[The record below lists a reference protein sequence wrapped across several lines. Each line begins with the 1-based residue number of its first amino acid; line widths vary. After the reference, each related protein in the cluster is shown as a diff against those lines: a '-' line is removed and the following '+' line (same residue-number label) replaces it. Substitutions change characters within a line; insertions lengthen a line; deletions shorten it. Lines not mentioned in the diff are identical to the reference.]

1 MKVVYCDIVNIDG
14 PILQV
19 RGVHNVGMGEEALL
33 PGYGLAKVV
42 KLQGDTAFMQSL
54 EGSLGVLTT
63 QKTEFS
69 GHPFELPFDPKLV
82 MGRVFDGVGRP
93 RDGRPEITGEDILVE
108 GPVVNP
114 YRRALGQGYIETGIP
129 SIDGANTIVRGQKI
143 PIYKLP
149 GEDINHVI
157 ARIIRQARV
166 AGQEQFSVVFG
177 GLGLLNEE
185 YLYFRDV
192 LEESAERTVM
202 CVNLGSESP
211 IERLNVPH
219 ICCAIAEQLAL
230 VGQHVLVIITDMLR
244 YADALM
250 EVSNA
255 QGKIPSRD
263 GYPGDLYSRLA
274 RIYERAVNFGE
285 PRGSVTI
292 IGVNSVPD
300 NDLSHIVANLTGY
313 ITEGQLPIEHGRFEI
328 MKCLSRL
335 KGLVVGKETRKD
347 HGPIM
352 DACVSAYANALSL
365 REQREM
371 GFSITDEV
379 DLAYLRFADEFEER
393 FLPANQ
399 DRTMDETLDL
409 GWELIGLLPRR
420 VLRIKKEMLD
430 ERYKARTEH
439 AIDRNEEAQ
448 EKGEREG
455 EGAGA

>member
-1 MKVVYCDIVNIDG
+1 LKVVYCDIVNVDG

-19 RGVHNVGMGEEALL
+19 KGVTGVGMGEEAHL
-33 PGYGLAKVV
+33 PGYGYAKVV
-42 KLQGDTAFMQSL
+42 KIHGDTVFMQSL
-54 EGSLGVLTT
+54 QGSLGVTTT
-63 QKTEFS
+63 QKTEFT
-69 GHPFELPFDPKLV
+69 GKPFELPYHPEYI
-82 MGRVFDGVGRP
+82 MGRVFDGIGRP
-93 RDGRPEITGEDILVE
+93 RDGRPEVQGKRIPVE
-108 GPVVNP
+108 GPIVNP
-114 YRRALGQGYIETGIP
+114 YRRAMGQGYIETGIP
-129 SIDGANTIVRGQKI
+129 AIDGANTIVRGQKI

-149 GEDINHVI
+149 GEDINGIV

-166 AGQEQFSVVFG
+166 AGQENFSVVFG

-185 YLYFRDV
+185 YIFFRDV
-192 LEESAERTVM
+192 LEEAAERTVM

-219 ICCAIAEQLAL
+219 ICCAFAEQLAL
-230 VGQHVLVIITDMLR
+230 AGEHVLVVITDMLR

-274 RIYERAVNFGE
+274 RIYERAVNFGGE
-285 PRGSVTI
+285 RGSVTI
-292 IGVNSVPD
+292 MGVNSVPD

-313 ITEGQLPIEHGRFEI
+313 ITEGQLPVQSGKFVV

-352 DACVSAYANALSL
+352 DACVSAYANALTL
-365 REQREM
+365 REQKEM

-379 DLAYLRFADEFEER
+379 DIAYLKFADEFEAN
-393 FLPANQ
+393 FLPADQ
-399 DRTMDETLDL
+399 DLTLDQTLDL
-409 GWELIGLLPRR
+409 GWRLIKILPRR
-420 VLRIKKEMLD
+420 VLRIKEELL
-430 ERYKARTEH
+430 
-439 AIDRNEEAQ
+439 NEFYP
-448 EKGEREG
+448 K
-455 EGAGA
+455 

>member
-1 MKVVYCDIVNIDG
+1 VKAVYCDIVNIDG

-19 RGVHNVGMGEEALL
+19 KGVTGVGMGEEAIL
-33 PGYGLAKVV
+33 PGYGRAKVV
-42 KLQGDTAFMQSL
+42 KIDRDTVYMQSL
-54 EGSLGVLTT
+54 AGSLGVMTD
-63 QKTEFS
+63 QSTEFT
-69 GHPFELPFDPKLV
+69 GRPFELPFDAKYI
-82 MGRVFDGVGRP
+82 MGRIFDGTGRP
-93 RDGRPEITGEDILVE
+93 RDGKPAIQGKRVPVE

-114 YRRALGQGYIETGIP
+114 DRRALGQGYIETGIP

-149 GEDINHVI
+149 GEDINHIV

-166 AGQEQFSVVFG
+166 AGQENFSVVFG

-185 YLYFRDV
+185 YIYFRDV
-192 LEESAERTVM
+192 LEEASERTIMV
-202 CVNLGSESP
+202 VNLGSESP

-219 ICCAIAEQLAL
+219 ICCTFAEQLAL
-230 VGQHVLVIITDMLR
+230 TGQHVLVVITDMLR

-263 GYPGDLYSRLA
+263 GYPGDLYSQLA
-274 RIYERAVNFGE
+274 RIYERAVNFSGD
-285 PRGSVTI
+285 RGSVTLM
-292 IGVNSVPD
+292 GVNSVPD

-313 ITEGQLPIEHGRFEI
+313 ITEGQLPVERGNFII

-335 KGLVVGKETRKD
+335 KGLVVGKETRPD

-371 GFSITDEV
+371 GFTITDEV
-379 DLAYLRFADEFEER
+379 DLAYLKFADEFEAK
-393 FLPANQ
+393 FLPAEQNL
-399 DRTMDETLDL
+399 TLNETLDL
-409 GWELIGLLPRR
+409 GWHLIGLLPKR
-420 VLRIKKEMLD
+420 VLRIKEDVLNQY
-430 ERYKARTEH
+430 YKAR
-439 AIDRNEEAQ
+439 D
-448 EKGEREG
+448 
-455 EGAGA
+455 

>member
-19 RGVHNVGMGEEALL
+19 RGVAGVGMGEEAIL
-33 PGYGLAKVV
+33 PGYGRAKVV
-42 KLQGDTAFMQSL
+42 KIQGDIVFMQSL
-54 EGSLGVLTT
+54 AGSLGVLTT
-63 QKTEFS
+63 QRTEFT
-69 GHPFELPFDPKLV
+69 GRPFELPFHPELM
-82 MGRVFDGVGRP
+82 MGRVFNGIGRP
-93 RDGRPEITGEDILVE
+93 RDDRPEIVGRRVPVE

-114 YRRALGQGYIETGIP
+114 ARRAMGAGYIETGIP

-143 PIYKLP
+143 PIFKLP
-149 GEDINHVI
+149 GEDINQIV
-157 ARIIRQARV
+157 ARIVRQARV
-166 AGQEQFSVVFG
+166 AGQESFTVVFG

-185 YLYFRDV
+185 YLFFRQV

-202 CVNLGSESP
+202 VVNLGSESP

-219 ICCAIAEQLAL
+219 ICCTFAEQLAL
-230 VGQHVLVIITDMLR
+230 VGHHVLVIITDMLR

-263 GYPGDLYSRLA
+263 GYPGDLYSRMA
-274 RIYERAVNFGE
+274 RIYEHAVNFGGE
-285 PRGSVTI
+285 RGSVTI

-313 ITEGQLPIEHGRFEI
+313 ITEGQLPVERGRFVI

-352 DACVSAYANALSL
+352 DACVSAYASALSL

-371 GFSITDEV
+371 GFAITDPV
-379 DLAYLRFADEFEER
+379 DLAYLRFADEFEEK
-393 FLPANQ
+393 FLPADQ
-399 DRTMDETLDL
+399 CRSLEETLDL
-409 GWELIGLLPRR
+409 GWELIGILPRR
-420 VLRIKKEMLD
+420 VSRIKKEFLD
-430 ERYKARTEH
+430 QHYRERK
-439 AIDRNEEAQ
+439 
-448 EKGEREG
+448 
-455 EGAGA
+455 

>member
-1 MKVVYCDIVNIDG
+1 MKIVYCDIVNIDG

-19 RGVHNVGMGEEALL
+19 KGASGVGMGEEAIL
-33 PGYGLAKVV
+33 PGFGRAKVV
-42 KLQGDTAFMQSL
+42 KIQGDTVFMQSL
-54 EGSLGVLTT
+54 EGSLGVVTT

-69 GHPFELPFDPKLV
+69 GHPFELPFDSELI

-93 RDGRPEITGEDILVE
+93 RDGRPEITGDPVLVE

-114 YRRALGQGYIETGIP
+114 VRRAVGQGYIETGIP
-129 SIDGANTIVRGQKI
+129 AIDGANTIVRGQKI

-149 GEDINHVI
+149 GEDINQIV

-166 AGQEQFSVVFG
+166 AGQENFSVVFG

-185 YLYFRDV
+185 YIFFREV
-192 LEESAERTVM
+192 LEAAAERTVM
-202 CVNLGSESP
+202 VVNLGSESP

-219 ICCAIAEQLAL
+219 ICCTYAEQLAL
-230 VGQHVLVIITDMLR
+230 KGQHVLVVITDMLR

-274 RIYERAVNFGE
+274 RIYERAVNFGGE
-285 PRGSVTI
+285 RGSVTI

-313 ITEGQLPIEHGRFEI
+313 ITEGQLPVERGNFVI

-335 KGLVVGKETRKD
+335 KGLVVGKETRED

-371 GFSITDEV
+371 GFTITDEV
-379 DLAYLRFADEFEER
+379 DLAYLKFADEFEEK
-393 FLPANQ
+393 FLPAEQ
-399 DRTMDETLDL
+399 DLTMDQTLDL
-409 GWELIGLLPRR
+409 GWELIGLLPKR
-420 VLRIKKEMLD
+420 VLRIKKELL
-430 ERYKARTEH
+430 ERMYKPR
-439 AIDRNEEAQ
+439 RVEE
-448 EKGEREG
+448 
-455 EGAGA
+455 

>member
-1 MKVVYCDIVNIDG
+1 VKIVYCDIVNIDG

-19 RGVHNVGMGEEALL
+19 RGVTGVSMGEEAILE
-33 PGYGLAKVV
+33 GFGMAKVV
-42 KLQGDTAFMQSL
+42 KIQGDTVFMQSL
-54 EGSLGVLTT
+54 QGSMGVLTT

-69 GHPFELPFDPKLV
+69 GHTFEVPFDPDYV
-82 MGRVFDGVGRP
+82 MGRVFDGIGRP
-93 RDGRPEITGEDILVE
+93 RDGRPAIEGRQIPVE

-114 YRRALGQGYIETGIP
+114 AKRAMGKGYIETGIP
-129 SIDGANTIVRGQKI
+129 AIDGANTIVRGQKI

-149 GEDINHVI
+149 GEDINNIV

-166 AGQEQFSVVFG
+166 AGQEKFSVVFG

-185 YLYFRDV
+185 YLFFREV
-192 LEESAERTVM
+192 LEDAADRTIMV
-202 CVNLGSESP
+202 VNLGNESP

-219 ICCAIAEQLAL
+219 ICCSYAEQLAL
-230 VGQHVLVIITDMLR
+230 AGQHVLVVMTDMLR

-292 IGVNSVPD
+292 IGINSVPD

-313 ITEGQLPIEHGRFEI
+313 ITEGQLPVEKGKFDI

-335 KGLVVGKETRKD
+335 KGLVVGKETRPD

-365 REQREM
+365 REQQEM
-371 GFSITDEV
+371 GFTITDEV
-379 DLAYLRFADEFEER
+379 DLAYLKFADAFESR

-399 DRTMDETLDL
+399 DLTLDQTLDL
-409 GWELIGLLPRR
+409 AWELVAVLPRR
-420 VLRIKKEMLD
+420 VLRIKKEILD
-430 ERYKARTEH
+430 EH
-439 AIDRNEEAQ
+439 W
-448 EKGEREG
+448 KGE
-455 EGAGA
+455 

>member
-1 MKVVYCDIVNIDG
+1 VKVVYCDIENIEG

-19 RGVHNVGMGEEALL
+19 RGVTGVGMGEEAHL
-33 PGYGLAKVV
+33 PGFGSAKVV
-42 KLQGDTAFMQSL
+42 KIQGDMVFLQSL
-54 EGSLGVLTT
+54 QGSLGVVTT
-63 QKTEFS
+63 QRTEFT
-69 GHPFELPFDPKLV
+69 GRPFELPFDSKLV
-82 MGRVFDGVGRP
+82 MGRILDGIGRP
-93 RDGRPEITGEDILVE
+93 RDGRPEIKGEMIPVE

-114 YRRALGQGYIETGIP
+114 FRRAMGQGYIETGIP

-149 GEDINHVI
+149 GEDINTIV

-166 AGQEQFSVVFG
+166 AGQENFSVVFG

-185 YLYFRDV
+185 YIFFREV
-192 LEESAERTVM
+192 LEEAAERMLMV
-202 CVNLGSESP
+202 VNLGSESP
-211 IERLNVPH
+211 VERLNVPH
-219 ICCAIAEQLAL
+219 ICCAYAEKLAL
-230 VGQHVLVIITDMLR
+230 MGQHVLVIIADMLR

-263 GYPGDLYSRLA
+263 GYPGDLYSKLA
-274 RIYERAVNFGE
+274 RIYERAVNFGGE
-285 PRGSVTI
+285 RGSVTI

-313 ITEGQLPIEHGRFEI
+313 ITEGQLPVERGKFVI

-335 KGLVVGKETRKD
+335 KGLVVGKETRPD

-365 REQREM
+365 REQKEM

-379 DLAYLRFADEFEER
+379 DIAYLKFADEFERR
-393 FLPANQ
+393 FLPADQ
-399 DRTMDETLDL
+399 DLTLEQTLDL
-409 GWELIGLLPRR
+409 GWELIRMLPRR
-420 VLRIKKEMLD
+420 VLRIKKEIID
-430 ERYKARTEH
+430 QFYKE
-439 AIDRNEEAQ
+439 
-448 EKGEREG
+448 
-455 EGAGA
+455 

>member
-1 MKVVYCDIVNIDG
+1 MKVIYNDIDNIEG
-14 PILQV
+14 PILRV
-19 RGVHNVGMGEEALL
+19 KGVTGVGMGEAAIL
-33 PGYGLAKVV
+33 PGYGYAKVV
-42 KLQGDTAFMQSL
+42 KIDGDTIFLQSL
-54 EGSLGVLTT
+54 QGSLGVSTS
-63 QKTEFS
+63 QSTEFM
-69 GHPFELPFDPKLV
+69 GHPFELPFHSEYI
-82 MGRVFDGVGRP
+82 MGRTFDGIGMP
-93 RDGRPEITGEDILVE
+93 RDGRPPIEGEMIPVE
-108 GPVVNP
+108 GLVVNP
-114 YRRALGQGYIETGIP
+114 ARRAMGQGYIETGIP

-143 PIYKLP
+143 PVYKLP
-149 GEDINHVI
+149 GEDVNNII

-166 AGQEQFSVVFG
+166 AGQENFSVVFG

-185 YLYFRDV
+185 YLFFREV
-192 LEESAERTVM
+192 LEEAAERTIMV
-202 CVNLGSESP
+202 VNLGSESP

-219 ICCAIAEQLAL
+219 ICCAFAEKLAL
-230 VGQHVLVIITDMLR
+230 EGQHVLVVITDMLR

-274 RIYERAVNFGE
+274 RIYERAVNFGGE
-285 PRGSVTI
+285 KGSVTI

-313 ITEGQLPIEHGRFEI
+313 ITEGQLPVENGKFVI

-365 REQREM
+365 REQKEM

-379 DLAYLRFADEFEER
+379 DIAYLKFADVFEAK
-393 FLPANQ
+393 FLPAEQNLTLNQ
-399 DRTMDETLDL
+399 TLDL
-409 GWELIGLLPRR
+409 GWELIKILPRR
-420 VLRIKKEMLD
+420 ILRIKSDILN
-430 ERYKARTEH
+430 EH
-439 AIDRNEEAQ
+439 YSDVEVESQKKN
-448 EKGEREG
+448 K
-455 EGAGA
+455 

>member
-1 MKVVYCDIVNIDG
+1 MKIIYCDIVNIDG

-19 RGVHNVGMGEEALL
+19 RGVTGVSMGEEAILE
-33 PGYGLAKVV
+33 GYGLAKVV
-42 KLQGDTAFMQSL
+42 KIQGDTVFMQSL
-54 EGSLGVLTT
+54 AGSMGVVTT
-63 QKTEFS
+63 QKTEFT
-69 GHPFELPFDPKLV
+69 GRPFEIAFQPEYV
-82 MGRVFDGVGRP
+82 MGRVFNGIGRP
-93 RDGRPEITGEDILVE
+93 RDGRPEIEGEMITVE

-114 YRRALGQGYIETGIP
+114 YKRAMCQGYIETGIP
-129 SIDGANTIVRGQKI
+129 AIDGANTIVRGQKI

-149 GEDINHVI
+149 GEDINNIV

-166 AGQEQFSVVFG
+166 AGQEGFSVVFG

-185 YLYFRDV
+185 YLFFREV
-192 LEESAERTVM
+192 LEDAAERTIM
-202 CVNLGSESP
+202 CVNLGNESP

-219 ICCAIAEQLAL
+219 ICCSFAEQLAL
-230 VGQHVLVIITDMLR
+230 AGQHVLVVLTDMLR

-274 RIYERAVNFGE
+274 RRYERAVHFGP

-292 IGVNSVPD
+292 IGINSVPD

-313 ITEGQLPIEHGRFEI
+313 ITEGQLPVEHGKFDI

-352 DACVSAYANALSL
+352 DACVSAYANALTL
-365 REQREM
+365 REQQEM

-379 DLAYLRFADEFEER
+379 DIAYLKYADAFENR

-399 DRTMDETLDL
+399 NLSLDQTLDL
-409 GWELIGLLPRR
+409 AWELAAILPKR
-420 VLRIKKEMLD
+420 VLRIKKEILD
-430 ERYKARTEH
+430 AH
-439 AIDRNEEAQ
+439 W
-448 EKGEREG
+448 KGKG
-455 EGAGA
+455 D

>member
-1 MKVVYCDIVNIDG
+1 MKIVYCDIVNIDG

-19 RGVHNVGMGEEALL
+19 RGVTGVSMGEEALL
-33 PGYGLAKVV
+33 EGYGMAKVV
-42 KLQGDTAFMQSL
+42 KIQGDTVFMQSL
-54 EGSLGVLTT
+54 QGSMGVKTT
-63 QKTEFS
+63 QRTEFT
-69 GHPFELPFDPKLV
+69 GHPFEISFNPESI
-82 MGRVFDGVGRP
+82 MGRVFNGIGRP
-93 RDGRPEITGEDILVE
+93 RDERPEIEGIKIPVE
-108 GPVVNP
+108 GAVVNP
-114 YRRALGQGYIETGIP
+114 MRRAMGQGYIETGIP
-129 SIDGANTIVRGQKI
+129 AIDGPNTIVRGQKI

-149 GEDINHVI
+149 GEDVNDII

-185 YLYFRDV
+185 YIFFREV
-192 LEESAERTVM
+192 LEDAAARTVM
-202 CVNLGSESP
+202 VVNLGNESP

-219 ICCAIAEQLAL
+219 ICCSFAEQLAL
-230 VGQHVLVIITDMLR
+230 AGQHVLVVMTDMLR

-274 RIYERAVNFGE
+274 RIYERAVNFGA

-313 ITEGQLPIEHGRFEI
+313 ITEGQLPVERGRFDI

-335 KGLVVGKETRKD
+335 KGLVVGKETRTD

-352 DACVSAYANALSL
+352 DACVSAYANALAL
-365 REQREM
+365 REQQEM
-371 GFSITDEV
+371 GFTITDEV
-379 DLAYLRFADEFEER
+379 DIAYLKFADQFENR
-393 FLPANQ
+393 FLPADQ
-399 DRTMDETLDL
+399 DLTLDRTIDL
-409 GWELIGLLPRR
+409 AWELAGILPKR
-420 VLRIKKEMLD
+420 VLRIRKEILD
-430 ERYKARTEH
+430 ARWKGK
-439 AIDRNEEAQ
+439 EA
-448 EKGEREG
+448 
-455 EGAGA
+455 

>member
-1 MKVVYCDIVNIDG
+1 MKLVYCDIVNIDG

-19 RGVHNVGMGEEALL
+19 RGVSNVGIGEEAIL
-33 PGYGLAKVV
+33 PGFGHAKVV
-42 KLQGDTAFMQSL
+42 KIQGDTVFMQSL
-54 EGSLGVLTT
+54 QGSLGVVTT
-63 QKTEFS
+63 QETQFTGK
-69 GHPFELPFDPKLV
+69 PFELPFHPENI
-82 MGRVFDGVGRP
+82 MGRIFDGIGNP
-93 RDGRPEITGEDILVE
+93 RDGRPPIQGEMIPVE

-114 YRRALGQGYIETGIP
+114 AKRAIGQGYIETGIP

-149 GEDINHVI
+149 GEDVNDII
-157 ARIIRQARV
+157 ARIIRQSRV
-166 AGQEQFSVVFG
+166 AGQENFSVVFG

-185 YLYFRDV
+185 YIFFKEV
-192 LEESAERTVM
+192 LEEAAERTIM

-219 ICCAIAEQLAL
+219 ICCAFAEQLAL
-230 VGQHVLVIITDMLR
+230 RGQHVLVVITDMLR
-244 YADALM
+244 YADSLM

-274 RIYERAVNFGE
+274 RIYERAVNFGGD
-285 PRGSVTI
+285 RGSVTL

-313 ITEGQLPIEHGRFEI
+313 ITEGQLPVEKGKFVI

-335 KGLVVGKETRKD
+335 KGLVVGKETRAD

-352 DACVSAYANALSL
+352 DACISAYANALSL
-365 REQREM
+365 REQKEM

-379 DLAYLRFADEFEER
+379 DLAYLKFADLFEEK
-393 FLPANQ
+393 FLPADLDLTLN
-399 DRTMDETLDL
+399 ETLDL
-409 GWELIGLLPRR
+409 AWDLAGLLPKR
-420 VLRIKKEMLD
+420 VLRIKKEILD
-430 ERYKARTEH
+430 EHYK
-439 AIDRNEEAQ
+439 
-448 EKGEREG
+448 EK
-455 EGAGA
+455 A

>member
-1 MKVVYCDIVNIDG
+1 MKIVYCDIVNIDG

-19 RGVHNVGMGEEALL
+19 RGVAGVGMGEEALL

-42 KLQGDTAFMQSL
+42 KIQGDIVFMQSL
-54 EGSLGVLTT
+54 QGSLGVLTT
-63 QKTEFS
+63 QRTEFM
-69 GHPFELPFDPKLV
+69 GRPFEIPFHPELV
-82 MGRVFDGVGRP
+82 MGRVFDGIGKP
-93 RDGRPEITGEDILVE
+93 RDGKARISGKSIPVE

-114 YRRALGQGYIETGIP
+114 ARREMGQGYIETGIP

-149 GEDINHVI
+149 GEDINHII

-166 AGQEQFSVVFG
+166 AGQENFSIVFG

-185 YLYFRDV
+185 YLFFRDV
-192 LEESAERTVM
+192 LEEASDRTVM
-202 CVNLGSESP
+202 CVNLGNESP

-219 ICCAIAEQLAL
+219 ICCSMAEQLAL
-230 VGQHVLVIITDMLR
+230 IGQHVLVVITDMLR

-274 RIYERAVNFGE
+274 RIYERAVNFGGE
-285 PRGSVTI
+285 RGSVTT

-313 ITEGQLPIEHGRFEI
+313 ITEGQLPIERGRFVI

-335 KGLVVGKETRKD
+335 KNLVVGRETRSD

-379 DLAYLRFADEFEER
+379 DLAYLRFADGFEGK
-393 FLPANQ
+393 FLPAEQNK
-399 DRTMDETLDL
+399 TLTETLDL
-409 GWELIGLLPRR
+409 AWDLIGMLPRR
-420 VLRIKKEMLD
+420 VLRIKEELLD
-430 ERYKARTEH
+430 EHYK
-439 AIDRNEEAQ
+439 
-448 EKGEREG
+448 ERKQ
-455 EGAGA
+455 A

>member
-1 MKVVYCDIVNIDG
+1 MKVVYCDIENIDG

-19 RGVHNVGMGEEALL
+19 KGVTGVGMGEEALL
-33 PGYGLAKVV
+33 PGYGYAKVV
-42 KLQGDTAFMQSL
+42 KIHGDTVYMQSL
-54 EGSLGVLTT
+54 QGSLGVQTT
-63 QKTEFS
+63 QKTEFM
-69 GHPFELPFDPKLV
+69 GKPFELPFHPEYV
-82 MGRVFDGVGRP
+82 MGRIFDGIGKP
-93 RDGRPEITGEDILVE
+93 RDGRPEIQGKMVPVE

-114 YRRALGQGYIETGIP
+114 SRRAMGQGYIETGIP

-149 GEDINHVI
+149 GEDVNNIV

-166 AGQEQFSVVFG
+166 AGQENFSVVFG

-185 YLYFRDV
+185 YIFFREV
-192 LEESAERTVM
+192 LEEAAERTIM

-219 ICCAIAEQLAL
+219 ICCAFAEQLAL
-230 VGQHVLVIITDMLR
+230 IGQHVLVVITDMLR

-274 RIYERAVNFGE
+274 RIYERAVNFGGE
-285 PRGSVTI
+285 RGSVTI

-313 ITEGQLPIEHGRFEI
+313 ITEGQLPVERGGFVI

-335 KGLVVGKETRKD
+335 KGLVVGKETRSD

-352 DACVSAYANALSL
+352 DACVSAYANALGL
-365 REQREM
+365 REQKEM

-379 DLAYLRFADEFEER
+379 DLAYLKFADEFESR
-393 FLPANQ
+393 FLPASQNLSLN
-399 DRTMDETLDL
+399 ETLDL
-409 GWELIGLLPRR
+409 GWELIRILPKR
-420 VLRIKKEMLD
+420 VIRIKKEVLD
-430 ERYKARTEH
+430 EYYK
-439 AIDRNEEAQ
+439 
-448 EKGEREG
+448 G
-455 EGAGA
+455 

>member
-1 MKVVYCDIVNIDG
+1 VKIIYCDIVNIDG

-19 RGVHNVGMGEEALL
+19 RGVTGVSMGEEAILE
-33 PGYGLAKVV
+33 GYGLAKVV
-42 KLQGDTAFMQSL
+42 KIQGDIVFMQSL
-54 EGSLGVLTT
+54 AGSMGVVTT
-63 QKTEFS
+63 QKTEFT
-69 GHPFELPFDPKLV
+69 GRPFEIAFQPEYV
-82 MGRVFDGVGRP
+82 MGRIFNGIGRP
-93 RDGRPEITGEDILVE
+93 RDGRPEIEGEMIAVE

-114 YRRALGQGYIETGIP
+114 YRRAMGQGYIETGIP
-129 SIDGANTIVRGQKI
+129 AIDGANTIVRGQKI

-149 GEDINHVI
+149 GEDINNIV

-166 AGQEQFSVVFG
+166 AGQEGFSVVFG

-185 YLYFRDV
+185 YLFFREV
-192 LEESAERTVM
+192 LEDAAERTIM
-202 CVNLGSESP
+202 CVNLGNESP

-219 ICCAIAEQLAL
+219 ICCSFAEQLAL
-230 VGQHVLVIITDMLR
+230 AGQHVLVVLTDMLR

-274 RIYERAVNFGE
+274 RIYERAVNFGP

-313 ITEGQLPIEHGRFEI
+313 ITEGQLPVERGKFDI

-352 DACVSAYANALSL
+352 DACVSAYANALTL
-365 REQREM
+365 REQQEM

-379 DLAYLRFADEFEER
+379 DIAYLKYADAFESR

-399 DRTMDETLDL
+399 NLSLNQTLDL
-409 GWELIGLLPRR
+409 AWELAAILPKR
-420 VLRIKKEMLD
+420 VLRIKKEILD
-430 ERYKARTEH
+430 EH
-439 AIDRNEEAQ
+439 W
-448 EKGEREG
+448 KGKG
-455 EGAGA
+455 D

>member
-1 MKVVYCDIVNIDG
+1 VKIVYTDIVNIEG

-19 RGVHNVGMGEEALL
+19 RGVTDVGMGEEAYL
-33 PGYGLAKVV
+33 PGFGYAKVV
-42 KLQGDTAFMQSL
+42 KIQGDTVFMQSL
-54 EGSLGVLTT
+54 AGSLGVVTT
-63 QKTEFS
+63 QRTEFM
-69 GHPFELPFDPKLV
+69 GHPFELPFDPELV
-82 MGRVFDGVGRP
+82 MGRVFDGIGRP
-93 RDGRPEITGEDILVE
+93 RDGRPEIQGAQIPVE

-114 YRRALGQGYIETGIP
+114 ARRAMGQGYIETGIP
-129 SIDGANTIVRGQKI
+129 AIDGANTIVRGQKI

-149 GEDINHVI
+149 GEDINGIV

-166 AGQEQFSVVFG
+166 AGQENFSVVFG

-185 YLYFRDV
+185 YLFFRDV
-192 LEESAERTVM
+192 LEEAAERTIM

-219 ICCAIAEQLAL
+219 ICCAFAEQLAL
-230 VGQHVLVIITDMLR
+230 IGQHVLVVITDMLR

-274 RIYERAVNFGE
+274 RIYERAVNFGGD
-285 PRGSVTI
+285 RGSVTV

-313 ITEGQLPIEHGRFEI
+313 ITEGQLPVEKGSFVI

-347 HGPIM
+347 HGPVM

-379 DLAYLRFADEFEER
+379 DVAYLEFADQFEAR
-393 FLPANQ
+393 FLPADQ
-399 DRTMDETLDL
+399 DLTLDQTIDL
-409 GWELIGLLPRR
+409 AWDLASILPRR
-420 VLRIKKEMLD
+420 VLRIKQDILD
-430 ERYKARTEH
+430 EHYRAG
-439 AIDRNEEAQ
+439 EEKDA
-448 EKGEREG
+448 
-455 EGAGA
+455 

>member
-1 MKVVYCDIVNIDG
+1 MKIVYCDISNIDG

-19 RGVHNVGMGEEALL
+19 RGVSGVGMGEQAIL

-42 KLQGDTAFMQSL
+42 KIQGDTVFMQSL
-54 EGSLGVLTT
+54 QGSLGVLTT
-63 QKTEFS
+63 QRTEFT
-69 GHPFELPFDPKLV
+69 GRPFELPFNADLV
-82 MGRVFDGVGRP
+82 MGRIFDGIGRP
-93 RDGRPEITGEDILVE
+93 RDGRPEIQGEHIPVE

-114 YRRALGQGYIETGIP
+114 DRRAMGQGYIETGIP

-149 GEDINHVI
+149 GEDVNHIV

-166 AGQEQFSVVFG
+166 AGQENFSVVFG

-185 YLYFRDV
+185 YLFYREV
-192 LEESAERTVM
+192 LEDAAERTIM

-219 ICCAIAEQLAL
+219 ICCAFAEKLAL
-230 VGQHVLVIITDMLR
+230 AGRHVLVVMTDMLR

-274 RIYERAVNFGE
+274 RIYERAVNFAP

-313 ITEGQLPIEHGRFEI
+313 ITEGQLPVERGRFVI

-352 DACVSAYANALSL
+352 DACVAAYANALGL

-371 GFSITDEV
+371 GFSITDPV
-379 DLAYLRFADEFEER
+379 DLAYLKFAGEFERR
-393 FLPANQ
+393 FLPADQNLPLDQ
-399 DRTMDETLDL
+399 TLDL
-409 GWELIGLLPRR
+409 AWELAALLPKR
-420 VLRIKKEMLD
+420 VMRIKKELLD
-430 ERYKARTEH
+430 EFW
-439 AIDRNEEAQ
+439 
-448 EKGEREG
+448 KGPQD
-455 EGAGA
+455 

>member
-1 MKVVYCDIVNIDG
+1 VKVVYCDIENIEG

-19 RGVHNVGMGEEALL
+19 RGVTGVGMGEEAHL
-33 PGYGLAKVV
+33 PGFGSAKVV
-42 KLQGDTAFMQSL
+42 KIQGDTVFLQSL
-54 EGSLGVLTT
+54 QGSLGVVTT
-63 QKTEFS
+63 QRTEFT
-69 GHPFELPFDPKLV
+69 GKPFELPFDSKLI
-82 MGRVFDGVGRP
+82 MGRIFDGIGKP
-93 RDGRPEITGEDILVE
+93 RDGRPAVKGEMIPVE

-114 YRRALGQGYIETGIP
+114 SRRAMGQGYIETGIP

-149 GEDINHVI
+149 GEDINNIV

-166 AGQEQFSVVFG
+166 AGQENFSVVFG

-185 YLYFRDV
+185 YIFFREV
-192 LEESAERTVM
+192 LEEAAERMVM
-202 CVNLGSESP
+202 VVNLGSESP

-219 ICCAIAEQLAL
+219 ICCAYAEKLAL
-230 VGQHVLVIITDMLR
+230 LGQHVLVVIADMLR

-263 GYPGDLYSRLA
+263 GYPGDLYSKLA
-274 RIYERAVNFGE
+274 RIYERAVNFGGE
-285 PRGSVTI
+285 RGSVTI

-313 ITEGQLPIEHGRFEI
+313 ITEGQLPVEKGKFVI

-335 KGLVVGKETRKD
+335 KGLVVGKETRSD
-347 HGPIM
+347 HGSIM

-365 REQREM
+365 REQKEM

-379 DLAYLRFADEFEER
+379 DIAYLKFADEFERR
-393 FLPANQ
+393 FLPADQ
-399 DRTMDETLDL
+399 DLTLEQTLDL
-409 GWELIGLLPRR
+409 GWELIKILPRR
-420 VLRIKKEMLD
+420 VLRIKKEILD
-430 ERYKARTEH
+430 KFYKE
-439 AIDRNEEAQ
+439 
-448 EKGEREG
+448 
-455 EGAGA
+455 